1 MEEKWFLAVRN
12 LVSGRWDKEPVPVSH
27 LPVSHPAK
35 KMAREICD
43 REGLTNLKRLQY
55 SKNDR

>member
-27 LPVSHPAK
+27 PAK

-43 REGLTNLKRLQY
+43 REGLTYLKMLQY